1 MTEEL
6 QLERMVHGGV
16 VLAHA
21 ADGRVA
27 LVRGGIP
34 GERVRAQLAVVKGVL
49 RGEVVEVIEPSP
61 ERVPAPAHPGL
72 DYGHIA
78 YARQLELKAEVV
90 ADALRRT
97 VGSDVEVPPV
107 RPSPRLWRYRATVQ
121 PALTRSGLGYRRPGS
136 HDVVVLDEDPTALEA
151 VAKGWRSVLR
161 RSVELAGVHEVV
173 LRGNEEGDVLAALIS
188 SVPERSLIEVA
199 HTLVADGIT
208 GVSYAAYDPRGRFR
222 SGSGRLAGAR
232 GIRQRYGDFD
242 LSVNATS
249 FAQPN
254 PLAAAELYAAL
265 AGSVP
270 GGAHALELFAG
281 GGAIAFHLAR
291 RYASVTALELDR
303 SAIARGKAD
312 AERLG
317 IDNVRFVRADLRS
330 APSTLDADLVVV
342 DPPRA
347 GLSAELRGLL
357 ADSRASELVYVSCD
371 VATWA
376 RDVADLESRGWR
388 LRRFE
393 PFDLYPHTHH
403 IEVLAS
409 FGRE

>member
-16 VLAHA
+16 ALAHA

-34 GERVRAQLAVVKGVL
+34 GERVRAELAVVKGVL
-49 RGEVVEVIEPSP
+49 RGDVVEVVEPSP
-61 ERVPAPAHPGL
+61 ERVAGSAHPGL

-78 YARQLELKAEVV
+78 YGRQLELKAEVV
-90 ADALRRT
+90 ADALWRA
-97 VGSDVEVPPV
+97 VGVEVEVPPV
-107 RPSPRLWRYRATVQ
+107 RPSPRLWHYRATIQ
-121 PALTRSGLGYRRPGS
+121 PALTRAGLGYRKPGS
-136 HDVVVLDEDPTALEA
+136 HDVVVLDEDPTALAA
-151 VAKGWRSVLR
+151 VAKGWRSVLKR
-161 RSVELAGVHEVV
+161 ADELRGVREVV
-173 LRGNEEGDVLAALIS
+173 LRGNDEGEVLAALVS
-188 SVPERSLIEVA
+188 SVPERSLLEVA
-199 HTLVADGIT
+199 HALVADGLS
-208 GVSYAAYDPRGRFR
+208 GVSYAAHDPRGRFR
-222 SGSGRLAGAR
+222 SGSVRLAGAR

-254 PLAAAELYAAL
+254 PLAATELYAAL
-265 AGSVP
+265 IENVP
-270 GGAHALELFAG
+270 GGTHALELFAG

-291 RYASVTALELDR
+291 RYATVTALELDR
-303 SAIARGKAD
+303 SAMARGKAD
-312 AERLG
+312 AQRLG
-317 IDNVRFVRADLRS
+317 IDNVRFVRSDLRG
-330 APSTLDADLVVV
+330 APATLDADLIVV

-347 GLSAELRGLL
+347 GLSAELRTLL
-357 ADSRASELVYVSCD
+357 ADSRAGELVYVSCD

-376 RDVADLESRGWR
+376 RDVADLATKGWR
-388 LRRFE
+388 LTRFE

-409 FGRE
+409 FGRD